1 VNTGANIPTIA
12 GGQSQRRPSLTC
24 VPGRVYHAQEVGK
37 ASWPAA
43 EGAVFLRLMD
53 ATRQRFSPIPPHPHA
68 RPSCASAWGAMRSPA
83 ISSRAAS
90 RKLARLALSI
100 ALVGSFCGV
109 IA

>member
-1 VNTGANIPTIA
+1 MNTGANIPKIA

-43 EGAVFLRLMD
+43 HGAVFSRLMD
-53 ATRQRFSPIPPHPHA
+53 ATRQPLSQICSIPMHPVG
-68 RPSCASAWGAMRSPA
+68 ASAWSMMRSPA
-83 ISSRAAS
+83 ISSRAAK

-100 ALVGSFCGV
+100 APVGSFVGG
-109 IA
+109 